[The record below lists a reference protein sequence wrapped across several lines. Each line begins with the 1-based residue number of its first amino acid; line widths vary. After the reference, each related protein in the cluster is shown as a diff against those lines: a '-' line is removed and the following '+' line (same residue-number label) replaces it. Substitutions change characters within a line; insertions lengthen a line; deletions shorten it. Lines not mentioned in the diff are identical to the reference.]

1 MAKKSSTVKS
11 VYSKLNAEMGTLPPQ
26 AVEFEELVLGAA
38 MLEKDVY
45 YKIADILDEKMFY
58 KESNGIIFSAIKQLA
73 VNAESVDM
81 VTVMEQLR
89 KNNKVE
95 EIGGPAYIANLTKS
109 VGSGAHAEYHA
120 RIINQKFIQRELIR
134 ISSEIQERS
143 FEDSEDVSDL
153 LNFAEK
159 EIFDIAQGI
168 DKKET
173 QPINVII
180 DEALELIAEASKR
193 DDGLSGLASGF
204 TELDKVTSGWQKSDL
219 VIIAARPAMGK
230 TAFILSMT
238 RNMAVHHDL
247 GVAFFSLEMSSV
259 QLVNRMIVSTTHLD
273 HKKIK
278 NGRLEKWEWKQLEEK
293 IEGLQKAPIF
303 IDDTP
308 ALSIF
313 ELRAKV
319 RRLKSQFK
327 IDIIMVDYLQ
337 LMRGSD
343 NSGNREQ
350 EVSMISRSLKAM
362 AKEFNV
368 PVITL
373 SQLNRSVEMRG
384 GDKKPQ
390 LSDLRESG
398 AIEQDAD
405 MVMFIHRPEYYGLTE
420 NADGEDTRNL
430 AELIIAKHRNG
441 ETGTVKLKF
450 KKEYTEFSDWDSLS
464 LDGDLSVTTVQ
475 SKLNNNDDAPAL
487 DDGFDAPNEFTDTNT
502 PF

>member
-1 MAKKSSTVKS
+1 MAKKSNTVKS
-11 VYSKLNAEMGTLPPQ
+11 VYNKLNAEMGTLPPQ
-26 AVEFEELVLGAA
+26 AVDFEELVLGAS

-58 KESNGIIFSAIKQLA
+58 KEKNGIIFSAIKQLA
-73 VNAESVDM
+73 VNAESVDI

-95 EIGGPAYIANLTKS
+95 EIGGPAYLAKLTKS

-159 EIFDIAQGI
+159 EIFEVAQGI

-173 QPINVII
+173 KAIGIVIE
-180 DEALELIAEASKR
+180 EAIELIEEASKR
-193 DDGLSGLASGF
+193 PDGLSGLASGF
-204 TELDKVTSGWQKSDL
+204 TDLDKITSGWQKSDL

-238 RNMAVHHDL
+238 KNMAVNHNL
-247 GVAFFSLEMSSV
+247 GVAFFSLEMSSI
-259 QLVNRMIVSTTHLD
+259 QLVNRMIVSATKLD

-278 NGRLEKWEWKQLEEK
+278 NGRLEKWEWTQLEEK

-313 ELRAKV
+313 ELRAKI
-319 RRLKSQFK
+319 RRLKSQHK
-327 IDIIMVDYLQ
+327 IDIVMIDYLQ

-343 NSGNREQ
+343 KSGNREQ

-405 MVMFIHRPEYYGLTE
+405 MVMFIHRPEYYGLTQDS
-420 NADGEDTRNL
+420 DGVDTRGL

-441 ETGTVKLKF
+441 ETGNVKLKF

-464 LDGDLSVTTVQ
+464 LDDDTSVTFG
-475 SKLNNNDDAPAL
+475 SKMNDDA
-487 DDGFDAPNEFTDTNT
+487 DNGFDGTNDFNT
-502 PF
+502 PPTKDAF